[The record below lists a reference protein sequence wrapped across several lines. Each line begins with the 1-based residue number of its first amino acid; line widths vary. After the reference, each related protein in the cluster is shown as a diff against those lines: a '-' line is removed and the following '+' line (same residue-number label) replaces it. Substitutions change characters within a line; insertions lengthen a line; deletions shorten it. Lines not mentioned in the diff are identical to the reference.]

1 MSTKNYMLN
10 RQEYSSA
17 DVMQESMRTL
27 LMTSLTIQEWEARPW
42 RRRSQEECGD
52 VMTVRHEIK
61 YEKRGPSKI
70 ERTIK

>member
-1 MSTKNYMLN
+1 MNTKNYTLV

-17 DVMQESMRTL
+17 DVIQELMGTL
-27 LMTSLTIQEWEARPW
+27 LMTSLTIQEARPW

-52 VMTVRHEIK
+52 VMTVRREIK
-61 YEKRGPSKI
+61 YEKRGSFKI